1 MNPWY
6 ARFMRLAGI
15 LRNRRQLEQ
24 LIAYIVLGATVGIMI
39 ATVLPSLN
47 ANGTLAAWDAGG
59 HLLKANYFAEHLL
72 PLGHLTGWFPLWHG
86 GFDLFQY
93 YPPLL
98 YYILGPLS
106 AVINKEL
113 ALRIV
118 TAGLWI
124 GLVPVTYYFL
134 RSFSVNRLI
143 AATGT
148 GFLLALNAS
157 FGIGLGALY
166 GVGLL
171 PNGLGFILAIWALGR
186 LKRDL
191 SEPGRG
197 VSQVVLTGL
206 VVGLLFLSHTFSAYW
221 WGAASIFLVISEV
234 IGRGERL
241 APVLKRFAL
250 IVGIGLLISAYWWIP
265 LVLSLGSM
273 GETGDIQQ
281 NPRSVILRGLLFVQ
295 DSGGWVMAL
304 LSLGG
309 LAYLAAR
316 QNWRTFGFFA
326 SIGVFSLLLSLDT
339 INDFLPFGSVVGS
352 SQFIRFHAFF
362 AWLVMVYAV
371 FGLAGL
377 WYLYR
382 RWLRSPAW
390 SASAALSITVL
401 LLFTLVILPTLE
413 EKRGFVRV
421 IDNEPAHE
429 LPGVAT
435 YLDDNLRP
443 GDFILSEFN
452 WNSRYFYGT
461 PHFVNQ
467 RLPMLSDKIWNLDGN
482 FPEGTPGSAKPT
494 LIASVMENV
503 GFLRT
508 QQAYLESRGV
518 RYLVATHPS
527 TRTVLEREPWL
538 KPVHTDTILSVFEL
552 VGPRH
557 SFGLPPE
564 VAAKLGSVDFSS
576 PGKYRLKF
584 REPVELPAGTSLAV
598 SAHPW
603 LVVKADGR
611 AIRSG
616 RDYESR
622 LSLKEGT
629 GTFTELTITEE
640 PPVVIRA
647 ASAVSVLAL
656 LGVILIL
663 ARQRWA
669 EAMLGAIKKVP
680 NSRLA
685 RRARR
690 TGRRKRRSDASR

>member
-1 MNPWY
+1 
-6 ARFMRLAGI
+6 MRLSHV
-15 LRNRRQLEQ
+15 LRNRNQLEQ
-24 LIAYIVLGATVGIMI
+24 LIAYVVLGATVGIMI

-47 ANGTLAAWDAGG
+47 SDGTLAAWDAGG

-106 AVINKEL
+106 VIINKEL

-134 RSFSVNRLI
+134 RSFKLNRLI

-148 GFLLALNAS
+148 GFLMALNAS

-206 VVGLLFLSHTFSAYW
+206 VVGLLILSHTFSAYW
-221 WGAASIFLVISEV
+221 WGAASLFLVASET
-234 IGRGERL
+234 IGRSERF
-241 APVLKRFAL
+241 APVVKRYLL
-250 IVGIGLLISAYWWIP
+250 ILGIGLLISAYWWIP
-265 LVLSLGSM
+265 LLLSLGAM

-281 NPRSVILRGLLFVQ
+281 NPWNVILKGLLFSE

-309 LAYLAAR
+309 LTYLAIR
-316 QNWRTFGFFA
+316 ENWRTLGFLL

-339 INDFLPFGSVVGS
+339 INDVLPFGSVIGS

-362 AWLVMVYAV
+362 AWLMMVYAV

-377 WYLYR
+377 FYWYR
-382 RWLRSPAW
+382 RLKRPVWAAPV
-390 SASAALSITVL
+390 ALSVTVL
-401 LLFTLVILPTLE
+401 ALFVWVIVPTLE
-413 EKRGFVRV
+413 EKRGFVRI

-429 LPGVAT
+429 LPGVAR
-435 YLDDNLRP
+435 YLEKNLRP

-452 WNSRYFYGT
+452 WNSRYFYGS

-467 RLPMLSDKIWNLDGN
+467 RLGLASDKIWNLDGN
-482 FPEGTPGSAKPT
+482 FPEGTPGAAKPT
-494 LIASVMENV
+494 LIASVMDKVEY
-503 GFLRT
+503 LRG
-508 QQAYLESRGV
+508 QRNYLESRGV
-518 RYLVATHPS
+518 RYLVTTHPT
-527 TRTVLEREPWL
+527 TRTTLERETWL
-538 KPVHTDTILSVFEL
+538 KPVHTDKILSVFEL

-557 SFGLPPE
+557 TFGLPPE
-564 VAAKLGSVDFSS
+564 TSEQVADVKYTDPGTYTVTFKQPVD
-576 PGKYRLKF
+576 
-584 REPVELPAGTSLAV
+584 LPAQTSFAI
-598 SAHPW
+598 SAQPW
-603 LVVKADGR
+603 LEVTADGR
-611 AIRSG
+611 TIRSG
-616 RDYESR
+616 RDFEDR
-622 LSLKEGT
+622 LTLREPT
-629 GTFTELTITEE
+629 GPITKLTITEK
-640 PPVVIRA
+640 PPVAVYGASVI
-647 ASAVSVLAL
+647 SVLAL

-663 ARQRWA
+663 ARQSWA
-669 EAMLGAIKKVP
+669 ERMLGAIKRVP
-680 NSRLA
+680 KSRLA
-685 RRARR
+685 TRARQR
-690 TGRRKRRSDASR
+690 AKKVRPKGRRKRSTDSSR